1 MNQTI
6 VIDAI
11 YECRVCRQTLHI
23 DFAPRHDSLFT
34 MVIRSVEDDDWDHLD
49 FERDDHL
56 EEFCRERLNRV
67 GTILIKMLVVMV
79 VVMVMVSLTAF
90 CVSGDSEDIVSAF
103 IGTAAPRH

>member
-79 VVMVMVSLTAF
+79 VVTAF

>member
-11 YECRVCRQTLHI
+11 YEYRVCRQTLHI

-67 GTILIKMLVVMV
+67 GTILIKMLVV
-79 VVMVMVSLTAF
+79 VVMVTAF

>member
-79 VVMVMVSLTAF
+79 VVTAF

-103 IGTAAPRH
+103 IGAAAPRH

>member
-67 GTILIKMLVVMV
+67 GTILIKMLVV
-79 VVMVMVSLTAF
+79 VVMVTAF

-103 IGTAAPRH
+103 IGAAAPRH

>member
-1 MNQTI
+1 
-6 VIDAI
+6 
-11 YECRVCRQTLHI
+11 
-23 DFAPRHDSLFT
+23 

-103 IGTAAPRH
+103 IGAAAPRH

>member
-67 GTILIKMLVVMV
+67 GTILIKMLVV
-79 VVMVMVSLTAF
+79 VVMVTAF